1 MSAFAC
7 VLACCQ
13 CGRWGG
19 GVPLLWK
26 ASIIVAFSSVSSD
39 HRLGGQPIPSRHC
52 LAMGPAIVLLGCM
65 FLKRGGASGSATDV
79 WR

>member
-1 MSAFAC
+1 MCASMLSVC
-7 VLACCQ
+7 IHV
-13 CGRWGG
+13 GG
-19 GVPLLWK
+19 GEGELWK

-39 HRLGGQPIPSRHC
+39 HRLGGQPIPSRRC
-52 LAMGPAIVLLGCM
+52 LAMGPAIVWLGCM